1 MGLLL
6 SYTPEG
12 VKGFIDHRAGGFKCA
27 GLWKVY
33 GDEGKARSLFAKY
46 KKCTEIYCALWEAGS
61 GIEQLAVA
69 V

>member
-1 MGLLL
+1 MEFFD
-6 SYTPEG
+6 SIERYSE
-12 VKGFIDHRAGGFKCA
+12 K
-27 GLWKVY
+27 
-33 GDEGKARSLFAKY
+33 KARELFARF

>member
-1 MGLLL
+1 MLTANR
-6 SYTPEG
+6 SIAAE
-12 VKGFIDHRAGGFKCA
+12 FKEVQLN
-27 GLWKVY
+27 GIF
-33 GDEGKARSLFAKY
+33 ENLFAKF